1 MLAIIIVNYKSY
13 AATCSYVKDVLLK
26 NVAIPCSII
35 IVDNAFTPEGTSEI
49 EAQFDVNVCDLNY
62 HFSKKCDNPI
72 YVICNHDNSGF
83 ARGNNI
89 GAKFATDFLHSDCL
103 LFSNNDIK
111 FIDKNVVEELY
122 RKLNDVPNAGI
133 IGPKVVGLNG
143 ELQSPEPYMS
153 FWDRNVWMYLST
165 PFYSKEK
172 KRQRF
177 QLDYARVAK
186 EGFHYKLMG
195 SFFMVRSKDFKECG
209 MMDEHT
215 FLYAE
220 EPILTERM
228 LKIGLQ
234 PYYYPQVAV
243 LHNHGATTKKH
254 FKNSQI
260 EWIKFESECY
270 YYRTYK
276 KTSSVE
282 IFIGRL
288 LRYLLNI
295 IKRNN

>member
-1 MLAIIIVNYKSY
+1 MK
-13 AATCSYVKDVLLK
+13 
-26 NVAIPCSII
+26 
-35 IVDNAFTPEGTSEI
+35 
-49 EAQFDVNVCDLNY
+49 
-62 HFSKKCDNPI
+62 
-72 YVICNHDNSGF
+72 
-83 ARGNNI
+83 
-89 GAKFATDFLHSDCL
+89 
-103 LFSNNDIK
+103 
-111 FIDKNVVEELY
+111 
-122 RKLNDVPNAGI
+122 
-133 IGPKVVGLNG
+133 G

-177 QLDYARVAK
+177 QLDYSRDAK

-243 LHNHGATTKKH
+243 LHNHGATTKKY
-254 FKNSQI
+254 FRSSQI

-270 YYRTYK
+270 YYLHYK
-276 KTSSVE
+276 HTPLWQIMVGKLVHKL
-282 IFIGRL
+282 IG
-288 LRYLLNI
+288 LR
-295 IKRNN
+295 